1 MLEQHPY
8 KNESVL
14 FVDDEKYAIS
24 TVQRLFNQDFTIY
37 TACGAE
43 EALEILRKHSE
54 IIVLVTDLRM
64 PKIDGM
70 ELIRRVSNEYP
81 AIVSILLTAYADTAL
96 IADTM
101 REGILYQYVS
111 KPYDAKILRQQIVQG
126 IKWNVVTKERD
137 ICDVERMELR
147 KEIEEI
153 RKTKGEGLLS

>member
-1 MLEQHPY
+1 MQEESHY
-8 KNESVL
+8 KNNAVL
-14 FVDDEKYAIS
+14 FVDDEDLAILTIS
-24 TVQRLFNQDFTIY
+24 RVFQKDFTIY
-37 TACGAE
+37 TARGAE
-43 EALEILRKHSE
+43 EALEILRKHSA

-64 PKIDGM
+64 PKIDGI
-70 ELIRRVSNEYP
+70 ELIRLVANEFP
-81 AIVSILLTAYADTAL
+81 SIVSILLTAYADMSL